1 MTPADIIKLAAE
13 HGLAIDMTTP
23 VFEALDIVFKLGAI
37 VEREECAKVCEALAD
52 DFTPDAYRCVAAIR
66 ARGTS

>member
-23 VFEALDIVFKLGAI
+23 VFEALDIVFKLGRI
-37 VEREECAKVCEALAD
+37 VENKACADACEECGY
-52 DFTPDAYRCVAAIR
+52 DATGFSCAELIRMRCP
-66 ARGTS
+66 S